1 MFVNEIKLYKSR
13 KLLIFKNIPITSC
26 FCSSKGAEGGK
37 YPKSVTTKPLP
48 FLQDCSVSISSVLW

>member
-1 MFVNEIKLYKSR
+1 MRKFIQEFVMFVNEIKLYKSR

-37 YPKSVTTKPLP
+37 YPK
-48 FLQDCSVSISSVLW
+48 